1 MPADVTSIRLPKK
14 DAVLI
19 DHLIEVGEFKSKSE
33 FIRYAIKKTIN
44 EILLQEIQEKM
55 MSEEKISA
63 DSIDELQDEIKEI
76 RKYLW
81 DQYEKNIS

>member
-19 DHLIEVGEFKSKSE
+19 DHLIEVGEFRSKSE

-44 EILLQEIQEKM
+44 EILLREIQEKM

-63 DSIDELQDEIKEI
+63 ESIDELQREIKEI
-76 RKYLW
+76 RKSLW
-81 DQYEKNIS
+81 DQYGKNIS

>member
-63 DSIDELQDEIKEI
+63 DSIDELQHEIKEI

-81 DQYEKNIS
+81 DHKKCNY